1 MDIKRLYEEIGGDYD
16 GVAKRFG
23 SVAMIERFAVKF
35 LSDDSAESLRRAF
48 ESGDVDSAFRSAH
61 TLKGLALNL
70 GFTELG
76 ENAAVL
82 TEILR
87 KKTFIGSEEA
97 YKNTLRAYDRLSS
110 AIKRYSDK

>member
-1 MDIKRLYEEIGGDYD
+1 MDIKRLYEEVGGDYD

-35 LSDDSAESLRRAF
+35 LSDDSAESLSR
-48 ESGDVDSAFRSAH
+48 AFRSAH